1 MDVPPTLRLWFVAD
15 AVVDFLAAAPL
26 LAAPELVL
34 RKLGWTCVDPIS
46 ARLVGA
52 ALLAN
57 AAATFAARDAGVETY
72 RALLRMKAVWC
83 LAGAASMFVAV
94 GSGAPSAAWVFLST
108 FIAFAGVWLHHAI
121 RFRQLAGAAPGDD
134 ATGDDAK
141 GNDAKAD
148 DETTTDVEPADP
160 SN

>member
-1 MDVPPTLRLWFVAD
+1 MDVPPSLRSWFVID

-34 RKLGWTCVDPIS
+34 RRLGWTCVDPIS

-57 AAATFAARDAGVETY
+57 AAATFGARAAGVETY
-72 RALLRMKAVWC
+72 RALLRGKLLWC
-83 LAGAASMFVAV
+83 FAGAASMFVAV
-94 GSGAPSAAWVFLST
+94 GAGAPSAAWAFLSM
-108 FIAFAGVWLHHAI
+108 FIAFAGVWLHHTI
-121 RFRQLAGAAPGDD
+121 RFRQLDNARAAEGSTP
-134 ATGDDAK
+134 
-141 GNDAKAD
+141 
-148 DETTTDVEPADP
+148 EDVEPHDDEP